1 MIGSDESFEIHITD
15 PQGQDMDLSHSDI
28 KIVGAIVSYLGKGFS
43 GFAYQPQQATVAGE
57 LLRAIEICLGEKP
70 KLTAAGRTD
79 AGVHARAQ
87 VVSFAISRGR
97 QFEPERFVKSMNS
110 LLDERISVR
119 KAWIAGEDFNARYS
133 ARYRKYLY
141 RFAYG
146 ETRDPLTG
154 GTSWLIQEKLELS
167 KMCEG
172 AQALLGEHDFS
183 SFCRKDPNGA
193 SLTRRVEEIRLE
205 EIPGGVD
212 LWITASSFCHQMVR
226 SIAGLLYQV
235 GTLKKSPGYV
245 VEALDA
251 RDRSSVKLLAPA
263 SGLTL
268 WEVGYDEGVLPR
280 WASCT
285 NRPGECW
292 S

>member
-1 MIGSDESFEIHITD
+1 MIGSDESFEVHITD
-15 PQGQDMDLSHSDI
+15 PQGRDMDLSHSDL
-28 KIVGAIVSYLGKGFS
+28 KIVGAVVSYLGNGFS
-43 GFAYQPQQATVAGE
+43 GFAYQPEQATVAGE
-57 LLRAIEICLGEKP
+57 LLRAIEICLGERP
-70 KLTAAGRTD
+70 RLTVAGRTD

-87 VVSFAISRGR
+87 VVSFAIPRD
-97 QFEPERFVKSMNS
+97 QHFDPERFVRSMNS

-119 KAWIAGEDFNARYS
+119 NAWTAGEDFNARHS

-146 ETRDPLTG
+146 RTRDPLTG

-167 KMCEG
+167 KMREG
-172 AQALLGEHDFS
+172 AEALLGEHDFS
-183 SFCRKDPNGA
+183 SFCRKDSNGA
-193 SLTRRVEEIRLE
+193 SLTRRVDEILLE

-235 GTLKKSPGYV
+235 GALKKSPNYV
-245 VEALDA
+245 AEALEA
-251 RDRSSVKLLAPA
+251 RDRTWVKLLVPA
-263 SGLTL
+263 SGLIL

-280 WASCT
+280 WC
-285 NRPGECW
+285 
-292 S
+292 

>member
-1 MIGSDESFEIHITD
+1 MIGSDESFEIHITGHE
-15 PQGQDMDLSHSDI
+15 GQDMDLSHSDL
-28 KIVGAIVSYLGKGFS
+28 KIVGAVISYLGKGFS
-43 GFAYQPQQATVAGE
+43 GFAYQPQCATVAGE
-57 LLRAIEICLGEKP
+57 LLRAIEICLGNQP
-70 KLTAAGRTD
+70 KLTVAGRTD
-79 AGVHARAQ
+79 SGVHARAQ
-87 VVSFAISRGR
+87 VISFAIPRD
-97 QFEPERFVKSMNS
+97 QEFDAERFVKSMNS

-119 KAWIAGEDFNARYS
+119 KAWIAGEDFNARHS
-133 ARYRKYLY
+133 ARYRKYCY

-146 ETRDPLTG
+146 LTRDPFTG

-167 KMCEG
+167 KMREG

-193 SLTRRVEEIRLE
+193 SLTRRVDEILLE
-205 EIPGGVD
+205 EFPGGVD

-235 GTLKKSPGYV
+235 GALKKSPGYV
-245 VEALDA
+245 AEALEA

-263 SGLTL
+263 SGLIL

-280 WASCT
+280 W
-285 NRPGECW
+285 R
-292 S
+292 